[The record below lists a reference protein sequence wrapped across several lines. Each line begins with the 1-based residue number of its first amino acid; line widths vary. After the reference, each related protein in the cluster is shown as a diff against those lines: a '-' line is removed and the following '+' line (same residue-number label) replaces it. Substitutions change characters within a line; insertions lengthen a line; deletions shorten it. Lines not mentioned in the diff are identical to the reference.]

1 MLDPAV
7 DAKGTRMRGK
17 VCGKRSFTEMTP
29 YIKNDNVLFSVSD
42 PRIQILLFEDP
53 FRLFFI
59 SPFGSIVNIS
69 QFYFIEISL

>member
-53 FRLFFI
+53 FSLFFLFPRLVPLLI
-59 SPFGSIVNIS
+59 YLS
-69 QFYFIEISL
+69 FIL